1 MVPVTY
7 LVAPQGT
14 VVLRAEEGGY
24 RWLSE
29 EGEDTETSGRTY
41 EAAIAAG
48 LSAWPEGVVMVLRNG
63 QPAGLLIVVEDALMT
78 R

>member
-1 MVPVTY
+1 MKITTCLVT
-7 LVAPQGT
+7 PQGT
-14 VVLRAEEGGY
+14 VTLQATDGDF
-24 RWLSE
+24 RWLTD

-63 QPAGLLIVVEDALMT
+63 QPSGLLIAVEDALLA

>member
-1 MVPVTY
+1 MAPVTY
-7 LVAPQGT
+7 LVAPEGT

-41 EAAIAAG
+41 EAAITAG
-48 LSAWPEGVVMVLRNG
+48 LSAWPEGVVLVLRNG
-63 QPAGLLIVVEDALMT
+63 QPSGLLIAVEDALLA